1 MVIST
6 SKLSELCADGIITWD
21 EWEAAE
27 ELMQQG
33 VISLEEF
40 DLIDQAHDNGCPGSG
55 SIDIPGVD
63 PCTDVYCNET
73 CIDYNLWN
81 EECVNGECVKTTIQ
95 EANSPRCGY
104 IEQIAKGK
112 LGKITFNA
120 CHSVRGCSTTKAYW
134 GSKVTV
140 YVDCENVG
148 NVPGSFKVRI
158 LGYGIDISSA
168 YETIGVNTTYR
179 EMISFTM
186 PSVANVN
193 LKVELIRND

>member
-6 SKLSELCADGIITWD
+6 SKLSELG
-21 EWEAAE
+21 
-27 ELMQQG
+27 
-33 VISLEEF
+33 
-40 DLIDQAHDNGCPGSG
+40 N
-55 SIDIPGVD
+55 IDIPGVD
-63 PCTDVYCNET
+63 PCDDVVCPPTCFGTD
-73 CIDYNLWN
+73 LWSTK
-81 EECVNGECVKTTIQ
+81 CVDGECVQ
-95 EANSPRCGY
+95 GNLLDENNVFNCGY

-158 LGYGIDISSA
+158 SGYGIDISSA